1 MKEVK
6 LLPHNEEA
14 YQKLINCL
22 EKNQM
27 VSINHATG
35 TGKSFIIL
43 KYISENPNKKILYLA
58 PTYPILEQLL
68 NEHAEELEMESIKN
82 VDTLIYR
89 TLLSMNMSSVAD
101 EYDVIVLDEYHRCGA
116 KKWGNK
122 VNELIEIVKEKYPNK
137 KIIGTTATEIRYL
150 DNNKNMKNILFDGV
164 EASRLELADAILK
177 GILPAPT
184 YIALNYN
191 LLSELD
197 ILEKRINRLVNN
209 QEEKRKS
216 LLEIL
221 KLKREVEG
229 LFKIDYLN
237 EYLKPPGK
245 YLVFSSNINQISED
259 KEKIQKIFGNEDI
272 GSYEIHSHKKRE
284 ANKKILNEFRNNDKS
299 KTSILYSV
307 DILNEGVHVKDI
319 DSIFMLRST
328 TSPIIYFQQLGRLLS
343 YSSRKDEVVVFD
355 LVNNLKN
362 NPAIYE
368 LYNDLI
374 DKAKNLIISD
384 PENKNRY
391 EAIIKNFKIINVSG
405 NLYTQLDNLKREY
418 SVNNLI
424 YKNMEYA
431 IDTLEN
437 NLSNEIDKIQA
448 NLIMFKYQD
457 YITIDLFKRIKQID
471 QIEKPNIFNFS
482 VDEFTNYLNGASCIK
497 EKNGNMIE
505 YLFEKLKKFFE
516 YNGSLPSV
524 LSNNVDEIELAN
536 LIFEKI
542 NSFKQDQKEY
552 ILEKINDD
560 LNLFEKIS
568 YGYKA
573 DDINYDVL
581 SNDLNDIFNTRIYI
595 NLNVSEL
602 IRKRLLIYNKNG
614 IAIKEIDNVYKNLTR
629 RILND
634 IYNHNTEIEMSENIF
649 LNEKESQNKIS
660 DTKKIDQIK
669 FQEFFCKV
677 ANECND
683 IMKEK
688 NIDEILNELYET
700 IKQFIIINKREPKYH
715 EISTKNLNNDEK
727 TIRKIYESKLFCKKA
742 FFKKELEE
750 KGYLKELDEFY
761 LNTITNYNDEIY
773 MNDIVEFLD
782 FMNEHGGA
790 MPSINNPD
798 YEEQKLARK
807 YINHKKNY
815 SEKLNTILLEEIN
828 TNLENR
834 NEIFKKYITFITNNR
849 RKPLKVSLGEEKD
862 LFLYFNRWY
871 PYLTKEQL
879 MMLKKTL
886 SSISTREQMK
896 NVYEMLKNRKK

>member
-1 MKEVK
+1 MKEIK

-68 NEHAEELEMESIKN
+68 NEHVEELEMESIKN

-272 GSYEIHSHKKRE
+272 RSYEIHSHKKRE
-284 ANKKILNEFRNNDKS
+284 TNKKILNEFRNNDKS

-343 YSSRKDEVVVFD
+343 YSSRKDEVIVFD

-362 NPAIYE
+362 NPVIYE

-727 TIRKIYESKLFCKKA
+727 TIRKIYESKLFCKKV

-782 FMNEHGGA
+782 FMNEHGGS

-815 SEKLNTILLEEIN
+815 SKKLNTILLEEIN